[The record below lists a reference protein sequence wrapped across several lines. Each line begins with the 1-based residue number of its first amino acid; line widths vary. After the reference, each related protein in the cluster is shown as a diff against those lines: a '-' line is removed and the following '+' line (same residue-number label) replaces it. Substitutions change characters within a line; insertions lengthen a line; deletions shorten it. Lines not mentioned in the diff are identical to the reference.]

1 MDAKQAENKEW
12 FGEWFDTVYYH
23 ILYSHRDH
31 QEAEL
36 FLDNLT
42 AFLQMKEGD
51 KVLDLPCGKGRHS
64 SYLHQKGYI
73 VEGADLSANSISE
86 AKKMEQEGLSFRM
99 HDMREHYPSSDF
111 DYVFNLFTSFGY
123 FTSESEN
130 EEAFATLAGAMAPGA
145 TLVIDFMN
153 TNKIIRNLVAV
164 EVKQIQG
171 ITFTLNKKVNGGFIH
186 KEISFEDKG
195 QQYLFKEKVRE
206 LYPADFGS
214 YLSRFGLR
222 LNTEFGDYS
231 LSAYDAFQSDRYI
244 VIATKA

>member
-31 QEAEL
+31 QEAEV

-42 AFLQMKEGD
+42 AFLQMKAGD

-64 SYLHQKGYI
+64 SYLNKKGFE
-73 VEGADLSANSISE
+73 VEGADLSVNSIQE
-86 AKKMEQEGLSFRM
+86 AQQIKQAGLTFRV
-99 HDMREHYPSSDF
+99 HDMRDPYPKTYF

-123 FTSESEN
+123 FDTDSEN
-130 EEAFATLAGAMAPGA
+130 EEAFATLVGALAPGG

-153 TNKIIRNLVAV
+153 THKIIRNLLAT

-171 ITFTLNKKVNGGFIH
+171 ITFTLKKYVRNGFIT
-186 KEISFEDKG
+186 KEIAFEDKG
-195 QQYLFKEKVRE
+195 QQYLFKESVKE
-206 LYPADFGS
+206 LYPEDFGS

-222 LNTEFGDYS
+222 CDAEFGDYT
-231 LSAYDAFQSDRYI
+231 LSSYDAFMSDRYI
-244 VIATKA
+244 VVATKS

>member
-31 QEAEL
+31 QEAEV

-42 AFLQMKEGD
+42 AFLQMKPGD

-64 SYLHQKGYI
+64 SYLHQKGYE
-73 VEGADLSANSISE
+73 VEGADLSVNSIAE
-86 AKKMEQEGLSFRM
+86 ANQMVQPGLSFRV
-99 HDMREHYPSSDF
+99 HDIREHYPSSDF

-123 FTSESEN
+123 FATEPEN

-153 TNKIIRNLVAV
+153 TNKIVRNLLAT

-171 ITFTLNKKVNGGFIH
+171 ITFTLKKYVRKGFIM
-186 KEISFEDKG
+186 KEIAFEDKG
-195 QQYLFKEKVRE
+195 QQYLFKERVKE

-214 YLSRFGLR
+214 YISRFGLR
-222 LNTEFGDYS
+222 RDAEFGDYT
-231 LSAYDAFQSDRYI
+231 LSSYDPSESDRYI
-244 VIATKA
+244 VVATKS